1 MKKSVTIRKALPG
14 EKPGYYNKTAKFLKK
29 AEMGLEMTSSDDPQR
44 MNLIFNKAYIS
55 LKQSVLPNI
64 LYNSLI
70 TEYVLDKNTA
80 LQIIQAAIQ
89 RLTKEGFYEEDLD
102 EENKKAEEE
111 AGQAEAQ
118 LGQDQAEEQQQEASE
133 EEERRV
139 SDSENEE
146 LALSDQGYYEGEE
159 ENNNSASHI
168 EDEQSQMNEAF
179 QYGGYPQY
187 GFGGEEEESDA
198 DNITGQYDNQKG
210 QKEKPFSMED
220 LMAMT
225 PGMQGQESFPDL
237 SYYIGDYRPIGDSYQ
252 NQNYLSGSLP
262 EAAKGGS
269 TSKWPP
275 DWLKR
280 GLSAYRSTN
289 PLSSL
294 TGLQKTI
301 PVFSGIGHVM
311 GKLPFVGGSFQP
323 KLGTTFTQNRSAL
336 FDLLQNPDVNTT
348 GVFSKNGSGQTG
360 GDGTYQVDRLNL
372 YQDDLKQIILELR
385 KNNFTPFKLSDLDD
399 KLKHRNYSNSN
410 YDPKVEGLGGLRAL
424 QDGLISGIYPPTSK
438 IVGGTDDNGVDF
450 FEIKHTFLPDQ
461 DLPFGATPS
470 NSTETTFKNRFYFTT
485 DPVTEEVK
493 VFNNLGGDLTTGSR
507 TKYEI
512 TRPWG
517 TSTFKLGRDLL
528 REPVKTFLGN
538 NDSTNIADE
547 NIFGTPFPS
556 YRATSFGKSI
566 IPRFSEISDI
576 EPATLATLGWKGKI
590 GRGLENYALGT
601 WIPQVF
607 GGNNPIRTAAASVN
621 KLALPTFGYSN
632 PALGPNVID
641 PANESYG
648 SDIKNAVNYKYRL
661 GLRTSAILGG
671 LGYVGYS
678 AYDAMFNHC
687 QCDNPLEK
695 NYKPKDVFGQCTCGT
710 EVGSRRTLDPTGVKY
725 NETVDP
731 KKLQMPDSMQFLIDK
746 GMAPTDYNYWRE
758 KNKLQGELPEDDFK
772 KGGITESNFIKRFT
786 SRFEEGGDA
795 KDQSLG
801 KGNRYDTLTHDV
813 EKRKSEFKSILK
825 KNSNVAITKEIYKNA
840 QGNPE
845 ILNMIMKD
853 GKVEDLAENTE
864 TPQAQY
870 GLSVNKD
877 VPDWYTGY
885 SGRRNLREY
894 DNIFKKLQNSFPE
907 ELSSYENYLPNF
919 RPDLY
924 NNQQSY
930 INEVEDINESIANNR
945 PLYGSKYNSAEK
957 QAKDVEVQNYMK
969 NIPLTEGMNSADN
982 FIPFPEVSREPVMGE
997 SWDNWYTSDGNTPGF
1012 VPDNRIW
1019 NGNDWEGAQQY
1030 GGFTDFDSENPL
1042 SKFIYGGYNYAEGGE
1057 MDEPCPNGTHWDPV
1071 LQDCVPDENKP
1082 NILPT
1087 REQLFS
1093 DPEYI
1098 ENIDRLEY
1106 NRDVRDYKDYR
1117 IEKLMDYR
1125 NKNYKGPMKQHDD
1138 GTPYPDRDSPEWE
1151 QYYNSKEYQDLDNKI
1166 PDPQFTPGWQL
1177 QHQSPDNAPNNV
1189 EHYPLIGP
1197 WNEEDQKRYDEHFE
1211 PATDD
1216 YPENWDENGNFL
1228 YKPKK
1233 VIQNSKELK
1242 EQLNDRY
1249 ENWCPCSKKEELMVN
1264 GRPTVKEVCVPCEQA
1279 EYGGQTYNNQNYSLR
1294 RAQDGEEIQ
1303 NTDGDYRMIPKKLSK
1318 AEWLQQEQEGYI
1330 KDQKYADLQANR
1342 PVLSDAE
1349 YNAKFAT
1356 EDLGSDD
1363 NFNAYN
1369 SFYDKS
1375 KTEFEDYETPAS
1387 NNCPPNYTWN
1397 GTACVLNTPK
1407 TNTNTNCPYGYVWNA
1422 YYNQCIPLATRS
1434 PNGYYPNRRSSNLLP
1449 WNSMFRGRSYNLSQ
1463 GSPYHLQ
1470 SRNPYTGELTG
1481 VPIARFVTKKGIFG
1495 KPKRW
1500 TDVYNIGEESVTAAQ
1515 LKDYMDQKSGP
1526 KRKQVNTNDKQF
1538 DTKNTGVV
1546 ERYNR
1551 DHNDQITDDQWNNM
1565 SNYERKGIR
1574 KGQRYEDK
1582 EDRRTDRYD
1591 QGKGIR
1597 YNSDQFAH
1605 NVGQFTDNVG
1615 KKIDNVRRKVDDV
1628 QFKIRQ
1634 GLGNAGD
1641 KVRSGVDKTQG
1652 GIRRGLL
1659 SVGDNIKGRF
1669 QRVRGA
1675 LRAQEY
1681 GGQYD
1686 FRNGGLTQMVIGGP
1700 PPCGPGEIEDPNTKL
1715 CIAAP
1720 GSGVLKNNSINS
1732 VPGSPGTIDSWGGTR
1747 AKMNPNIPFA
1757 ANPGASMKQMMG
1769 LDTESMKSFTN
1780 FDGSPIGGK
1789 QSKLVGVDN
1798 KLNTMRK
1805 IDPEGTLNAADA
1817 GVNGFIGMLDNV
1829 KSRAKEKQ
1837 MLLDNSDPFN
1847 NIAITR
1853 NQDMGDWG
1861 DTGHKF
1867 GMFKYNQ
1874 EGSDR
1879 NSRATFG
1886 RYGGYM
1892 EDGGTYEDDEEIYM
1906 TPEELEQFLA
1916 AGGQVEYL

>member
-80 LQIIQAAIQ
+80 LQIIQAAVQ

-118 LGQDQAEEQQQEASE
+118 LGQDQAEEQQQEAAE

-168 EDEQSQMNEAF
+168 EDEQSEMNEAF

-187 GFGGEEEESDA
+187 GFGGEEESDS
-198 DNITGQYDNQKG
+198 DNITGQYDNQKKK
-210 QKEKPFSMED
+210 KEKPFSMED

-262 EAAKGGS
+262 EAAEGGS

-275 DWLKR
+275 DWLKL
-280 GLSAYRSTN
+280 GLNAYRSKN
-289 PLSSL
+289 ALSSL
-294 TGLQKTI
+294 TGLQKTL
-301 PVFSGIGHVM
+301 PVFSTIGRGM
-311 GKLPFVGGSFQP
+311 GKLPGVGGYFQP
-323 KLGTTFTQNRSAL
+323 KLATTFTQNRTAL
-336 FDLLQNPDVNTT
+336 FDLIQNPDVNTT
-348 GVFSKNGSGQTG
+348 GIFSKNGSGQTG
-360 GDGTYQVDRLNL
+360 GDGSYQVDRLGL
-372 YQDDLKQIILELR
+372 YKDDIMNIIKKLAES
-385 KNNFTPFKLSDLDD
+385 NFRPFTLADLDTQ
-399 KLKHRNYSNSN
+399 LKNDNWSASN
-410 YDPKVEGLGGLRAL
+410 YNPEVQGLGGLRAL
-424 QDGLISGIYPPTSK
+424 QDGLISGVYPPTSK

-485 DPVTEEVK
+485 DPVTKEIK
-493 VFNNLGGDLTTGSR
+493 VFNNLGGDLTTGTR
-507 TKYEI
+507 TKYQI

-517 TSTFKLGRDLL
+517 TSALSLLGQISSN
-528 REPVKTFLGN
+528 PIGSMLGQGI
-538 NDSTNIADE
+538 STNESYDGVNFTASD
-547 NIFGTPFPS
+547 NIFGTPYPS
-556 YRATSFGKSI
+556 YVATRFGKGI
-566 IPRFSEISDI
+566 RPRLSEISDI
-576 EPATLATLGWKGKI
+576 QPATLDTLGWKGKI
-590 GRGLENYALGT
+590 GRGIENYALGT

-607 GGNNPIRTAAASVN
+607 GGSNPIRTAAKNVN
-621 KLALPTFGYSN
+621 KLALPTFGYAN

-641 PANESYG
+641 PAKESYG
-648 SDIKNAVNYKYRL
+648 SDIKNAVNYNYKL

-671 LGYVGYS
+671 LGLAGYT
-678 AYDAMFNHC
+678 AYDAMFNQC
-687 QCDNPLEK
+687 QCDNPLGK

-710 EVGSRRTLDPTGVKY
+710 EVGSRRTLDPTGVKN

-731 KKLQMPDSMQFLIDK
+731 KKLQMPDSMQFLIEQ
-746 GMAPTDYNYWRE
+746 GMAPTDYNYWKE
-758 KNKLQGELPEDDFK
+758 KNKSQGELPQDDFK

-801 KGNRYDTLTHDV
+801 KGARYDTLTHDV

-864 TPQAQY
+864 SPQAQY
-870 GLSVNKD
+870 GLSVNNE

-885 SGRRNLREY
+885 SGRRNLRDY
-894 DNIFKKLQNSFPE
+894 YNMFKKLQNSFPE
-907 ELSSYENYLPNF
+907 QLSSYENYLPSF

-930 INEVEDINESIANNR
+930 INEIDDINESIANNR
-945 PLYGSKYNSAEK
+945 PLYGASYNSSEK
-957 QAKDVEVQNYMK
+957 QAKDVEVQNYMR
-969 NIPLTEGMNSADN
+969 NLPLTEGMNSADN

-1019 NGNDWEGAQQY
+1019 NGNDWEGAQQN

-1057 MDEPCPNGTHWDPV
+1057 MDEPCPPGMRWDPV
-1071 LQDCVPDENKP
+1071 LMDCVPDEKKP
-1082 NILPT
+1082 GVSPT
-1087 REQLFS
+1087 REELFR
-1093 DPEYI
+1093 DPEYR

-1117 IEKLMDYR
+1117 IKKLIDYR
-1125 NKNYKGPMKQHDD
+1125 NENYKGPMKQYDD
-1138 GTPYPDRDSPEWE
+1138 GTFYPDRDSPEWE
-1151 QYYNSKEYQDLDNKI
+1151 QFYNSKEYQDQDNKL
-1166 PDPQFTPGWQL
+1166 PNPEYTPGWQL
-1177 QHQSPDNAPNNV
+1177 QHQSPDNTPDNI

-1197 WNEEDQKRYDEHFE
+1197 WNEEDTERYNEHFE
-1211 PATDD
+1211 PTTDD
-1216 YPENWDENGNFL
+1216 YPENFDEDGNFL

-1233 VIQNSKELK
+1233 VLQNSKELK
-1242 EQLNDRY
+1242 EQLNNRY
-1249 ENWCPCSKKEELMVN
+1249 EDWCPCSKKQELMVN
-1264 GRPTVKEVCVPCEQA
+1264 GRPTIKEVCIPCEQA

-1294 RAQDGEEIQ
+1294 RAEDGEEIQ
-1303 NTDGDYRMIPKKLSK
+1303 NIDGDYRMVPKKLSK
-1318 AEWLQQEQEGYI
+1318 AEWLQQEQEGYV
-1330 KDQKYADLQANR
+1330 KDQSYADLQANR
-1342 PVLSDAE
+1342 PVLSDAD
-1349 YNAKFAT
+1349 YNAKFTA

-1397 GTACVLNTPK
+1397 GTSCVLNTPN
-1407 TNTNTNCPYGYVWNA
+1407 TNTNTNSNTNCPYGYVWNA

-1449 WNSMFRGRSYNLSQ
+1449 WNSMFRGKSYNLSQ

-1481 VPIARFVTKKGIFG
+1481 VPIARLVTKKGIFG

-1500 TDVYNIGEESVTAAQ
+1500 TDVYNMGEGAVTAAQ

-1551 DHNDQITDDQWNNM
+1551 DHNDQITNDQWNNM

-1615 KKIDNVRRKVDDV
+1615 KKIDDA
-1628 QFKIRQ
+1628 QLKIRQ

-1641 KVRSGVDKTQG
+1641 KVRSGVDEAQLKIRQG
-1652 GIRRGLL
+1652 LGR
-1659 SVGDNIKGRF
+1659 VGDNIKGRF
-1669 QRVRGA
+1669 QRMRGA

-1681 GGQYD
+1681 GGINK
-1686 FRNGGLTQMVIGGP
+1686 FVGGGI
-1700 PPCGPGEIEDPNTKL
+1700 
-1715 CIAAP
+1715 
-1720 GSGVLKNNSINS
+1720 NN
-1732 VPGSPGTIDSWGGTR
+1732 
-1747 AKMNPNIPFA
+1747 NIPVPINPFNSDA
-1757 ANPGASMKQMMG
+1757 LLGDQSNLMGTAVQSNNNFWTNQSKFNNDNNVDADGNSLVPNNPYPEANNINVDPLMAYNQ
-1769 LDTESMKSFTN
+1769 
-1780 FDGSPIGGK
+1780 K

-1798 KLNTMRK
+1798 KLKTMRN
-1805 IDPEGTLNAADA
+1805 IDPEGTLNVVDA
-1817 GVNGFIGMLDNV
+1817 GINGFVGMLDNV

-1837 MLLDNSDPFN
+1837 MLLDNADPMN
-1847 NIAITR
+1847 NISTTR
-1853 NQDMGDWG
+1853 NQDRGDWG

-1867 GMFKYNQ
+1867 GMFRYDQ
-1874 EGSDR
+1874 EGADR

-1892 EDGGTYEDDEEIYM
+1892 EDGGNYEDDEEIYM

>member
-80 LQIIQAAIQ
+80 LQIIQAAVQ

-118 LGQDQAEEQQQEASE
+118 LGQDQAEEQQQEAAE

-146 LALSDQGYYEGEE
+146 LALDDQGYYEGEE

-168 EDEQSQMNEAF
+168 EDEQSEMNEAF

-187 GFGGEEEESDA
+187 GFGGEEESDA

-210 QKEKPFSMED
+210 KKEKPFSMED

-275 DWLKR
+275 DWLKL
-280 GLSAYRSTN
+280 GLNAYRSKN
-289 PLSSL
+289 ALSSL
-294 TGLQKTI
+294 TGLQKTL
-301 PVFSGIGHVM
+301 PFFSTIGHGVS
-311 GKLPFVGGSFQP
+311 KLPLVGGYFQP
-323 KLGTTFTQNRSAL
+323 TLGTTFTQNRTAL
-336 FDLLQNPDVNTT
+336 FDLIQNPNVNTT
-348 GVFSKNGSGQTG
+348 GIFSKNGSGQTG
-360 GDGTYQVDRLNL
+360 GDGSYQVDRLNL
-372 YQDDLKQIILELR
+372 YKDDIMNIIKELAE
-385 KNNFTPFKLSDLDD
+385 NNFTPFKLSDLDD
-399 KLKHRNYSNSN
+399 KLKTGAYSDSN
-410 YDPKVEGLGGLRAL
+410 YDPTVSGKGGLRAL
-424 QDGLISGIYPPTSK
+424 QDGLISGVYPPTSK

-450 FEIKHTFLPDQ
+450 FEIKHTFLPNQ

-485 DPVTEEVK
+485 DPVTKEVK

-517 TSTFKLGRDLL
+517 TSSFKLS
-528 REPVKTFLGN
+528 RELISNPIGSFLGH
-538 NDSTNIADE
+538 NDSTNIPYE
-547 NIFGTPFPS
+547 NIFGTPYPS
-556 YRATSFGKSI
+556 YKASTFGKGI
-566 IPRFSEISDI
+566 IPRFREISDI
-576 EPATLATLGWKGKI
+576 QPATLDTLGWKGKI
-590 GRGLENYALGT
+590 GRGIENYALGT

-607 GGNNPIRTAAASVN
+607 GGDNPIRTAAKNVN
-621 KLALPTFGYSN
+621 KLALPTFGYAN

-671 LGYVGYS
+671 LGLAGYT
-678 AYDAMFNHC
+678 AYDAMFNQC
-687 QCDNPLEK
+687 QCDNPLGK
-695 NYKPKDVFGQCTCGT
+695 NYKPKDVFGHCTCGT
-710 EVGSRRTLDPTGVKY
+710 EVGSRRTLDPTGVKN

-731 KKLQMPDSMQFLIDK
+731 KKLQMPDSMQFLIEQ

-801 KGNRYDTLTHDV
+801 KGARYDTLTHDV

-864 TPQAQY
+864 SPQAQY
-870 GLSVNKD
+870 GLSVNNE

-885 SGRRNLREY
+885 SGRRNLRDY
-894 DNIFKKLQNSFPE
+894 DNMFKKLQNSFPE
-907 ELSSYENYLPNF
+907 QLSSYENYLPSF

-930 INEVEDINESIANNR
+930 INEIDDINESIANNR
-945 PLYGSKYNSAEK
+945 PLYGASYNSSEK
-957 QAKDVEVQNYMK
+957 QAKDVEVQNYMR
-969 NIPLTEGMNSADN
+969 NLPLTEGMNSVDN

-1019 NGNDWEGAQQY
+1019 NGNDWEGAQQN

-1071 LQDCVPDENKP
+1071 LEDCVPDEKKP
-1082 NILPT
+1082 VVIPT
-1087 REQLFS
+1087 REELFN
-1093 DPEYI
+1093 DPEYR

-1106 NRDVRDYKDYR
+1106 NRDVKDYKDYR
-1117 IEKLMDYR
+1117 IKKLIDYR
-1125 NKNYKGPMKQHDD
+1125 IENYKGPMKQYDD
-1138 GTPYPDRDSPEWE
+1138 GTFYPDRDSPEWE
-1151 QYYNSKEYQDLDNKI
+1151 QFYNSKEYQDQNNKL
-1166 PDPQFTPGWQL
+1166 PNPEYTPGWQL
-1177 QHQSPDNAPNNV
+1177 QHQSPDNTPDNI

-1197 WNEEDQKRYDEHFE
+1197 WNEQDQKRYDEHFE
-1211 PATDD
+1211 PATND
-1216 YPENWDENGNFL
+1216 YPENFDEDGRFL

-1233 VIQNSKELK
+1233 VLQNSKELK
-1242 EQLNDRY
+1242 EQLNKRY
-1249 ENWCPCSKKEELMVN
+1249 EDWCPCSKKEELMVN
-1264 GRPTVKEVCVPCEQA
+1264 GRRTVKEVCVPCEQA

-1303 NTDGDYRMIPKKLSK
+1303 NIDGDYRMIPKKLNK
-1318 AEWLQQEQEGYI
+1318 AEWLQQEQEGYV
-1330 KDQKYADLQANR
+1330 KDQSYADRQANR
-1342 PVLSDAE
+1342 PVLSDAD
-1349 YNAKFAT
+1349 YNAKFTT

-1407 TNTNTNCPYGYVWNA
+1407 TNTNTNTNTNCPYGYVWNA

-1434 PNGYYPNRRSSNLLP
+1434 PYGYYPNRRSSNLLP
-1449 WNSMFRGRSYNLSQ
+1449 WNSMFRGKSYNLSQ

-1470 SRNPYTGELTG
+1470 SRNPYTGQLTG

-1500 TDVYNIGEESVTAAQ
+1500 TDVYNMGEGAVTAAQ

-1615 KKIDNVRRKVDDV
+1615 RKLDDA
-1628 QFKIRQ
+1628 QLKIRQ

-1641 KVRSGVDKTQG
+1641 KVRSGVDEAQLKIRQG
-1652 GIRRGLL
+1652 LGR
-1659 SVGDNIKGRF
+1659 VGDNIKGRF
-1669 QRVRGA
+1669 QRIRGA

-1681 GGQYD
+1681 GGQYN
-1686 FRNGGLTQMVIGGP
+1686 FRNGGI
-1700 PPCGPGEIEDPNTKL
+1700 
-1715 CIAAP
+1715 
-1720 GSGVLKNNSINS
+1720 NN
-1732 VPGSPGTIDSWGGTR
+1732 
-1747 AKMNPNIPFA
+1747 NIPVPINPFNSDA
-1757 ANPGASMKQMMG
+1757 LLGDQSNLMGTAVQSNNNFWTNQSKFNNDNNVDADGNSLVPNNPYPEANNINVDPFMAYNQ
-1769 LDTESMKSFTN
+1769 
-1780 FDGSPIGGK
+1780 K

-1798 KLNTMRK
+1798 KLKTMRN
-1805 IDPEGTLNAADA
+1805 IDPEGTLNAVDA
-1817 GVNGFIGMLDNV
+1817 GINGFVGMLDNV
-1829 KSRAKEKQ
+1829 KSKAKEKQ
-1837 MLLDNSDPFN
+1837 MLLDNADPMN
-1847 NIAITR
+1847 NISTTR
-1853 NQDMGDWG
+1853 NQDRGDWG

-1867 GMFKYNQ
+1867 GMFRYDQ
-1874 EGSDR
+1874 EGADR

-1892 EDGGTYEDDEEIYM
+1892 EDGGNYEDDEEIYM

>member
-80 LQIIQAAIQ
+80 LQIIQAAVQ

-118 LGQDQAEEQQQEASE
+118 LGQDQAEEQQQEAAE

-159 ENNNSASHI
+159 ENNN
-168 EDEQSQMNEAF
+168 NEAF

-187 GFGGEEEESDA
+187 GFGGEEESDS
-198 DNITGQYDNQKG
+198 DNITGQYDNQKKK
-210 QKEKPFSMED
+210 KEKPFSMED

-262 EAAKGGS
+262 EAAEGGS

-275 DWLKR
+275 DWLKL
-280 GLSAYRSTN
+280 GLNAYRSKN
-289 PLSSL
+289 ALSSL
-294 TGLQKTI
+294 TGLQKTL
-301 PVFSGIGHVM
+301 PVFSTIGRGM
-311 GKLPFVGGSFQP
+311 SKLPGVGGYFKP
-323 KLGTTFTQNRSAL
+323 KLATTFTQNRTAL
-336 FDLLQNPDVNTT
+336 FDLIQNPDVNTT
-348 GVFSKNGSGQTG
+348 GIFSKNGSGQTG
-360 GDGTYQVDRLNL
+360 GDGSYQVDRLGL
-372 YQDDLKQIILELR
+372 YKDDIMNII
-385 KNNFTPFKLSDLDD
+385 KKLSESNFRPFTLADLDTQ
-399 KLKHRNYSNSN
+399 LKNDNWSASN
-410 YDPKVEGLGGLRAL
+410 YNPEVQGLGGLRAL
-424 QDGLISGIYPPTSK
+424 QDGLISGVYPPTSK

-485 DPVTEEVK
+485 DPVTKEVK
-493 VFNNLGGDLTTGSR
+493 VFNNLGGDLTTGTR
-507 TKYEI
+507 TKYQI

-517 TSTFKLGRDLL
+517 TSALSLLGQISSN
-528 REPVKTFLGN
+528 PIGSILGQGT
-538 NDSTNIADE
+538 STNESYD
-547 NIFGTPFPS
+547 NIFGTPYPS
-556 YRATSFGKSI
+556 YVATRFGKGI
-566 IPRFSEISDI
+566 RPRLSEISDI
-576 EPATLATLGWKGKI
+576 QPATLDTLGWKGKI
-590 GRGLENYALGT
+590 GRGIEFAGT
-601 WIPQVF
+601 TGLNLLF
-607 GGNNPIRTAAASVN
+607 RTSAKNVN

-641 PANESYG
+641 PAKESYG
-648 SDIKNAVNYKYRL
+648 SDIKNAMNYNYKL
-661 GLRTSAILGG
+661 GLRTSAILLGG
-671 LGYVGYS
+671 LGLGYN
-678 AYDAMFNHC
+678 AYDAIFNKC
-687 QCDNPLEK
+687 QCNNPLGN
-695 NYKPKDVFGQCTCGT
+695 NYKKPDVFGQCPCGT
-710 EVGSRRTLDPTGVKY
+710 EVGSRRILDPTGVKN

-731 KKLQMPDSMQFLIDK
+731 KKLQQVPDSMQFLDTEQIKD
-746 GMAPTDYNYWRE
+746 PIYNYW
-758 KNKLQGELPEDDFK
+758 KHKFDVNELPQDDFK

-801 KGNRYDTLTHDV
+801 KGARYDTLTHDV

-864 TPQAQY
+864 SPQAQY
-870 GLSVNKD
+870 GLSVNNE

-885 SGRRNLREY
+885 SGRRNLRDY
-894 DNIFKKLQNSFPE
+894 YNMFKKLQNSFPE
-907 ELSSYENYLPNF
+907 QLSSYENYLPSF

-930 INEVEDINESIANNR
+930 INEIDDINESIANNR
-945 PLYGSKYNSAEK
+945 PLYGASYNSSEK
-957 QAKDVEVQNYMK
+957 QAKDVEVQNYMR
-969 NIPLTEGMNSADN
+969 NLPLIEGMNSADN

-1019 NGNDWEGAQQY
+1019 NGNDWEGAQQN

-1057 MDEPCPNGTHWDPV
+1057 MDEPCPPGTHWDPV
-1071 LQDCVPDENKP
+1071 LMDCVPDEKKP
-1082 NILPT
+1082 GVSPT
-1087 REQLFS
+1087 REELFS
-1093 DPEYI
+1093 DPEYR

-1106 NRDVRDYKDYR
+1106 NRDVKDYKNYR
-1117 IEKLMDYR
+1117 IKKLIDYR
-1125 NKNYKGPMKQHDD
+1125 NENYKGPMKQYDD
-1138 GTPYPDRDSPEWE
+1138 GTFYPDRDSPEWE
-1151 QYYNSKEYQDLDNKI
+1151 QFYNSKEYQDQDNKL
-1166 PDPQFTPGWQL
+1166 PNPEYTPGWQL
-1177 QHQSPDNAPNNV
+1177 PNDGPVNI

-1197 WNEEDQKRYDEHFE
+1197 WNEEDTERYNEHFE
-1211 PATDD
+1211 PTTDD
-1216 YPENWDENGNFL
+1216 YPENFDEDGNFL

-1233 VIQNSKELK
+1233 VFQNSKELK
-1242 EQLNDRY
+1242 EQLNNRY
-1249 ENWCPCSKKEELMVN
+1249 EDWCPCSKKKELMVN
-1264 GRPTVKEVCVPCEQA
+1264 GRPTIKEVCIPCEQA

-1303 NTDGDYRMIPKKLSK
+1303 NIDGDYRMVPKKLSK
-1318 AEWLQQEQEGYI
+1318 AEWLQQEQEGYV
-1330 KDQKYADLQANR
+1330 KDQSYADLQANR
-1342 PVLSDAE
+1342 PVLSDAD
-1349 YNAKFAT
+1349 YNAKFTA

-1397 GTACVLNTPK
+1397 GTSCVLNTPN
-1407 TNTNTNCPYGYVWNA
+1407 TNTNTNSNSNTNCPYGYVWNA

-1449 WNSMFRGRSYNLSQ
+1449 WNSMFRGKSYNLSQ

-1500 TDVYNIGEESVTAAQ
+1500 TDVYNMGEGAVTAAQ

-1526 KRKQVNTNDKQF
+1526 KRKQVNTNNKQF

-1551 DHNDQITDDQWNNM
+1551 DHNDQITNDQWNNM

-1615 KKIDNVRRKVDDV
+1615 KKIDDA
-1628 QFKIRQ
+1628 QLKIRQ

-1641 KVRSGVDKTQG
+1641 KVRSGVDEAQLKIRQG
-1652 GIRRGLL
+1652 LGR
-1659 SVGDNIKGRF
+1659 VGDNIKGRF
-1669 QRVRGA
+1669 QRMRGA

-1681 GGQYD
+1681 GGINK
-1686 FRNGGLTQMVIGGP
+1686 FVGGGI
-1700 PPCGPGEIEDPNTKL
+1700 
-1715 CIAAP
+1715 
-1720 GSGVLKNNSINS
+1720 NN
-1732 VPGSPGTIDSWGGTR
+1732 
-1747 AKMNPNIPFA
+1747 NIPVPINPFNSDA
-1757 ANPGASMKQMMG
+1757 LLGDQSNLMGTAVQSNNNFWTNQSKFNNDNNVDADGNSLVPNNPYPEANNINVDPLMAYNQ
-1769 LDTESMKSFTN
+1769 
-1780 FDGSPIGGK
+1780 K

-1798 KLNTMRK
+1798 KLKTMRN
-1805 IDPEGTLNAADA
+1805 IDPEGTLNAVDA
-1817 GVNGFIGMLDNV
+1817 GINGFVGMLDNV

-1837 MLLDNSDPFN
+1837 MLLDNADPMN
-1847 NIAITR
+1847 NISTTR
-1853 NQDMGDWG
+1853 NQDRGDWG

-1867 GMFKYNQ
+1867 GMFRYDQ
-1874 EGSDR
+1874 EGADR

-1892 EDGGTYEDDEEIYM
+1892 EDGGNYEDDEEIYM